1 MSRATALHDSPMRLG
16 AIIIPF
22 EPWEQVVAWTR
33 EVEELGFDYLLLPDH
48 LVNPYGRR
56 PFYESWT
63 TLAALARETSRVRI
77 GTLVTSIVF
86 REPLLVAKQ
95 AIAVDHVSCG
105 RLELGVGAGSDED
118 NEVAGLRS
126 WTPRERSDRLRA
138 FVEELDGLLRGDER
152 RGFPLQR
159 PRPPLT
165 IAAWSPRNLRLAA
178 ERADRWNTMGGYGL
192 SAEDGLARA
201 TEQNELLDSL
211 CREIGRDPRSL
222 VRSFLHGYRWVA
234 ETPFAS
240 TEAFAAFVERYR
252 DAGFDELF
260 FYYPPERFSPEGTV
274 NRDVLKEL
282 RA

>member
-1 MSRATALHDSPMRLG
+1 MRLG

-22 EPWEQVVAWTR
+22 EPWEQVVAWAR
-33 EVEELGFDYLLLPDH
+33 KVEELGFDSLLLPDH

-56 PFYESWT
+56 PFFESWT
-63 TLAALARETSRVRI
+63 MLAALARETSRVRV

-86 REPLLVAKQ
+86 REPRLVAKQ
-95 AIAVDHVSCG
+95 AIAVDHVSGG
-105 RLELGVGAGSDED
+105 RLEVGVGAGSDED
-118 NEVAGLRS
+118 NEAAGRRP

-138 FVEELDGLLRGDER
+138 FVEQLDDLLRGDER

-201 TEQNELLDSL
+201 TEQNRLLDSF
-211 CREIGRDPRSL
+211 CREVGRDPGSL
-222 VRSFLHGYRWVA
+222 ARSFLHGYRWVA

-240 TEAFAAFVERYR
+240 RDAFAAFEERYR
-252 DAGFDELF
+252 NAGFDELF

-274 NRDVLKEL
+274 DRSVLEKL
-282 RA
+282 RP

>member
-1 MSRATALHDSPMRLG
+1 VRFG
-16 AIIIPF
+16 AVIIPF
-22 EPWEQVVAWTR
+22 EPWEQVVAWAG
-33 EVEELGFDYLLLPDH
+33 EVEAVGFQSLLLPDH
-48 LVNPYGRR
+48 LVNPYGPG

-63 TLAALARETSRVRI
+63 TLAVLARETSRVRL

-86 REPLLVAKQ
+86 REPRLLAKQ
-95 AIAVDHVSCG
+95 AIAVDHISGG
-105 RLELGVGAGSDED
+105 RLEVGVGAGSGED
-118 NEVAGLRS
+118 NEAAGLRP

-138 FVEELDGLLRGDER
+138 FVEELDDRLRGDER

-165 IAAWSPRNLRLAA
+165 IAAWSPHNLRLAA

-192 SAEDGLARA
+192 SADDGLARA
-201 TEQNELLDSL
+201 TEQNLLLDSL
-211 CREIGRDPRSL
+211 CREVGRDPRSL

-240 TEAFAAFVERYR
+240 AEAFAAYVERYR
-252 DAGFDELF
+252 GAGFDELF

-274 NRDVLKEL
+274 DRRVLEEL
-282 RA
+282 RR